1 MGIINMLN
9 KVKDLLKK
17 LFGLVDANNDGKI
30 DITELNAA
38 VDKAQVKV
46 KEVKEKVETVVKK
59 TRGRKPKV

>member
-1 MGIINMLN
+1 MLN

-17 LFGLVDANNDGKI
+17 LFGLVDTNNDGKI

-38 VDKAQVKV
+38 VDKAEVKV

>member
-17 LFGLVDANNDGKI
+17 LFGLVDTNNDGKI

-38 VDKAQVKV
+38 VDKAEVKV